1 LPSSQL
7 LGAAMEMITGGVLA
21 LTAGAAF
28 GEWKH
33 FDLARV
39 SIHSAIAWVYL
50 TLFGS
55 LVAFTAYVW
64 LLKASTPAR
73 VSTYAYVNPV
83 VAVFLGWA
91 LIHEP
96 ITLRTMLAALAII
109 IAVVIIV
116 TWSKEVPTET

>member
-1 LPSSQL
+1 
-7 LGAAMEMITGGVLA
+7 MEMIAGGVLA
-21 LTAGAAF
+21 LAAGAAF

-33 FDLARV
+33 FRFAQV
-39 SIHSAIAWVYL
+39 STHSMIAWIYL

-96 ITLRTMLAALAII
+96 ITLRTILAASAII

-116 TWSKEVPTET
+116 TRSKEVPAET